1 MSMTDDPMR
10 VMSDLKP
17 LLLDDLAAQG
27 YRHRRQA
34 DLDIAASEARSAR
47 FAEPERPVASRCA
60 SALSRIRPGWR
71 LGIAVSAAVALVAGI
86 VVAVQ
91 SSAPVVL
98 TAQLLADRASAA
110 ALAQPPVNP
119 GQWVYREIVVNW
131 GPGTPNSTENSWETA
146 NDAAFY
152 GQWSGGAGYDH
163 SFPDYGQVVS
173 LPRNPA
179 ALDAYLES
187 DAGRNA
193 TPDNKAAVA
202 FNNFDFLLSDFV
214 LPSALQA
221 EVYQA
226 LALLPG
232 IRVDSHVTTIAGQDG
247 IAFVY
252 PATTGY
258 AKGEII
264 LNPSTYAYLAQGDW
278 GVGGDDG
285 FQEQAVKQMVLVAGP
300 GSTRPS
306 TTPPSAAE
314 LLAEQAEQ
322 ADAFPAGF
330 AGGQLISPSRWVLRD
345 LATSSGNRTVW
356 ATADDSEQASY
367 VNGRLQVCAR
377 SAACAASTQ
386 WLMPAGPSYAVVDGS
401 RSTGFQSTLPASLPK
416 LLASLNSYSTG
427 CTDVAGDCN
436 AVNAIANVA
445 TGYGNIIGPRG
456 ALDSLFLLLA
466 DIPGV
471 TVARVTDVTGQADVA
486 FRFPFTDGT
495 TEILFNAST
504 YDLAGYVRGGSET
517 VITKEVNVTG
527 PGSLKELTIPGLG
540 VRTRSSR

>member
-1 MSMTDDPMR
+1 MSNTDDPMR

-34 DLDIAASEARSAR
+34 DLDAVASEARSAR
-47 FAEPERPVASRCA
+47 FAEPERPGASRRA
-60 SALSRIRPGWR
+60 SPLSRIRPRWR
-71 LGIAVSAAVALVAGI
+71 LGVAVSAAVALVAGT

-152 GQWSGGAGYDH
+152 GQWSSGDGYDH
-163 SFPDYGQVVS
+163 SFPDYAQLVS
-173 LPRNPA
+173 LPRSPA
-179 ALDAYLES
+179 ALDAYLEN

-214 LPSALQA
+214 LPPALQA

-232 IRVDSHVTTIAGQDG
+232 IQVDTHVTTIDGQAGV
-247 IAFVY
+247 AFVQQ
-252 PATTGY
+252 ATTGY
-258 AKGEII
+258 AKGEVI

-300 GSTRPS
+300 GSTQPS

-314 LLAEQAEQ
+314 LLAERAEQ
-322 ADAFPAGF
+322 ANAFPAGF
-330 AGGQLISPSRWVLRD
+330 TGTQLISPDRWVLRD
-345 LATSSGNRTVW
+345 LATSSGDQTVW

-367 VNGRLQVCAR
+367 VNGKLQVCAR

-386 WLMPAGPSYAVVDGS
+386 WLMPVGPSYTAVDGS
-401 RSTGFQSTLPASLPK
+401 RSTEFRSTLPASLPK
-416 LLASLNSYSTG
+416 LLASLNSYSTK

-445 TGYGNIIGPRG
+445 TGYGNTIGPRG
-456 ALDSLFLLLA
+456 ALDSWFLLLA

-486 FRFPFTDGT
+486 FRFPFTDGI
-495 TEILFNAST
+495 TEILFNART
-504 YDLAGYVRGGSET
+504 YELVGYVRGGSET

-527 PGSLKELTIPGLG
+527 PGGLKELTISRPG